1 MGQQKRYR
9 RVKCNKSYPRLQG
22 LPYFFSPFFFFCL
35 SRPLLY
41 LYYSTYRIHPSLHEK
56 TKVSSTRLQ
65 NHFPY
70 FPTPFPRHNKKQ
82 LSTPKKTEKKHH
94 SNKHPATT
102 KIYLL
107 LISSQNYFFFLH
119 HSSKTE
125 NDKNKSVEKNS
136 EKHI

>member
-1 MGQQKRYR
+1 MGPTIRPHHLQQQKRYR

-22 LPYFFSPFFFFCL
+22 LPYFFTPFFFFCL

-70 FPTPFPRHNKKQ
+70 FPTPFPRQQKNNSPHQKKQ
-82 LSTPKKTEKKHH
+82 KKNH
-94 SNKHPATT
+94 SNKQPATT

-107 LISSQNYFFFLH
+107 LISSQNYFFSTPLF
-119 HSSKTE
+119 
-125 NDKNKSVEKNS
+125 
-136 EKHI
+136 